1 MLPNWASEPQNQPR
15 AKVAVC
21 ISTVA
26 EVKPAKCL
34 FSTLVRLSDGLFI
47 ISPCF
52 IGCGP
57 SSAGGLN
64 GHSALP
70 RKNPASAS
78 QTILLLGAKTNSVSL
93 FGKEVI
99 CVISVRPEAPPV
111 FRMETVC
118 LMTAACPA
126 CFNGKCL

>member
-1 MLPNWASEPQNQPR
+1 MFTW
-15 AKVAVC
+15 
-21 ISTVA
+21 ISDA
-26 EVKPAKCL
+26 L
-34 FSTLVRLSDGLFI
+34 FM

-52 IGCGP
+52 IGFGE

-64 GHSALP
+64 GQSALP

-99 CVISVRPEAPPV
+99 CVLSVRPEALPV

-118 LMTAACPA
+118 LMTAGCPG
-126 CFNGKCL
+126 CLNGKHLRSGNFKEKVKIR